1 MRLCLCTSFIRLERR
16 KKNVVVVIARS
27 VVNDTMDYWTGIGN
41 SPVYEFPYSGA
52 HSTSLPFL
60 NYNSNEYPTNYPH
73 DPLLTPIHY
82 GRNAVVYHIP
92 GLS

>member
-1 MRLCLCTSFIRLERR
+1 
-16 KKNVVVVIARS
+16 
-27 VVNDTMDYWTGIGN
+27 MDYWAGIGN

-52 HSTSLPFL
+52 HASSLPFL
-60 NYNSNEYPTNYPH
+60 NYNPNEYSTHHQSH

-92 GLS
+92 GLCREKKRHGF